1 MKTKS
6 LFALAVAG
14 VVSLLPVLA
23 QTSGTTGNNIA
34 QVFQLTEVTN
44 KRGKIILGTDV
55 ASTLE
60 FDSEVVEW
68 AIGRDDLLLEPKKS
82 AGNTGLIY
90 LRGKA
95 QSGSSSLDVML
106 VGGEMARFT
115 FTINPKLT
123 EGQRYIVKSTAKPAA
138 SDTQTQAQAPSD
150 PITNRPDLPVWLRL
164 EWRANVTASKDV
176 FLSYNLSNQG
186 AGQVITDA
194 AKLGVYATR
203 DGKTV
208 KIPYTLA
215 RSSSTG
221 NTFMMAAES
230 NQTGTLT
237 LKATDVSAVKDL
249 LVQWTLQDNAT
260 KISYLI
266 EKRLSLEASDQTF
279 LRIPVR
285 IPQTAA
291 MLTVKPEAK
300 KNAKPEAKQNTK
312 PAKISKVKPVSY
324 RPFTYQRLKAG
335 LNQCRAKTTWST
347 IIYGSHLKT
356 LSTAMQKCV
365 AAFM

>member
-6 LFALAVAG
+6 LFALTVVG
-14 VVSLLPVLA
+14 VVSVLPVLA
-23 QTSGTTGNNIA
+23 QTTGTTGTNIA
-34 QVFQLTEVTN
+34 QVFQLTDVTN
-44 KRGKIILGTDV
+44 KRGKITLGTDV

-90 LRGKA
+90 LRAKA
-95 QSGSSSLDVML
+95 QTGASSLDVML

-123 EGQRYIVKSTAKPAA
+123 EGQRYIVKSTSKPA
-138 SDTQTQAQAPSD
+138 TPEAQADEPLAA
-150 PITNRPDLPVWLRL
+150 RPDLPAWLRL

-176 FLSYNLSNQG
+176 FLSYTLSNQG
-186 AGQVITDA
+186 AGQVLADS
-194 AKLGVYATR
+194 AKLGVYASR

-208 KIPYTLA
+208 KIPYALA
-215 RSSSTG
+215 RSSSSG
-221 NTFMMAAES
+221 NTFTMAAES

-237 LKATDVSAVKDL
+237 LKAADIGTVKEL

-260 KISYLI
+260 KVSYLF
-266 EKRLSLEASDQTF
+266 EKRVQVEAAEQTF

-285 IPQTAA
+285 IPASAA
-291 MLTVKPEAK
+291 MLTAPSNAVKLTAPSPTA
-300 KNAKPEAKQNTK
+300 
-312 PAKISKVKPVSY
+312 
-324 RPFTYQRLKAG
+324 RPNTYQQLKKAVA
-335 LNQCRAKTTWST
+335 QCRQKLSLTT
-347 IIYGSHLKT
+347 YAFGAHLKT
-356 LSTAMQKCV
+356 LSTAVKRCV
-365 AAFM
+365 SALK

>member
-6 LFALAVAG
+6 LFAFALVG

-23 QTSGTTGNNIA
+23 QTGGTTGNNIA

-44 KRGKIILGTDV
+44 KRGKITLGTDV

-90 LRGKA
+90 LRAKA
-95 QSGSSSLDVML
+95 QTGSSSLDVML

-123 EGQRYIVKSTAKPAA
+123 EGQRYIVKSTAKPAP
-138 SDTQTQAQAPSD
+138 SDAQTQAPSE
-150 PITNRPDLPVWLRL
+150 PVATRPDLPAWLRL

-176 FLSYNLSNQG
+176 FLSYSLSNQG

-208 KIPYTLA
+208 KVPYTLA
-215 RSSSTG
+215 RSSNTG

-237 LKATDVSAVKDL
+237 LKATDIGTVKDL

-266 EKRLSLEASDQTF
+266 EKRLSLEAADQTF
-279 LRIPVR
+279 LRIPVM
-285 IPQTAA
+285 IPASA
-291 MLTVKPEAK
+291 VFLTVKPISKPPELSKASPK
-300 KNAKPEAKQNTK
+300 LLNAKSVTK
-312 PAKISKVKPVSY
+312 PRVSSYQQVKRAYFKCRTSFSWTQQVFG
-324 RPFTYQRLKAG
+324 RDLK
-335 LNQCRAKTTWST
+335 N
-347 IIYGSHLKT
+347 
-356 LSTAMQKCV
+356 LSTAAKQCV
-365 AAFM
+365 AALR